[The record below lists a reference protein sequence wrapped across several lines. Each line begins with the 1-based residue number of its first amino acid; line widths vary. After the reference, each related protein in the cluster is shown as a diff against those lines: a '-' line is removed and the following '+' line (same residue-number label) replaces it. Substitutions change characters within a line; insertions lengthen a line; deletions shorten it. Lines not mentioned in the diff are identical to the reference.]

1 MTDLIRRSRGLAIA
15 FVVLALSA
23 GAVFATAPRLSPAAD
38 TDQGIEQPDG
48 DPAATDDTDSADENA
63 DEGQDAN
70 EGEDA
75 DDGEDGEMD
84 ADADAGEAA
93 DGVAGE
99 NHGALVSEA
108 AHASLDPRFDNRGE
122 WVSCVAKLDKG
133 VTPSTVDWAQ
143 VTEDCATAAEAKD
156 AAKDAAAAAKGAA
169 KEAAAAARAEARAT
183 RAARA
188 EAKATREAARAEAK
202 ANRQAAKGS
211 KGHGKPQG

>member
-1 MTDLIRRSRGLAIA
+1 MTDFIRRVRGLAIA

-23 GAVFATAPRLSPAAD
+23 GAVFASAPRFSPAAD
-38 TDQGIEQPDG
+38 TEQRIEQPDG
-48 DPAATDDTDSADENA
+48 DPAATEDTNSPEDADADA
-63 DEGQDAN
+63 DEG
-70 EGEDA
+70 
-75 DDGEDGEMD
+75 EDGDLD

-93 DGVAGE
+93 ENVAGE

-122 WVSCVAKLDKG
+122 WVSCVAKLDKS
-133 VTPSTVDWAQ
+133 VTSSTVDWLQ

-156 AAKDAAAAAKGAA
+156 AAKDAASAT
-169 KEAAAAARAEARAT
+169 RAEAKAT
-183 RAARA
+183 RDAARA
-188 EAKATREAARAEAK
+188 EAKATRDAARAEAKATRDAARAEAK